1 MKKWTKHYIVLVIR
15 GACFSVALYFVFRA
29 LATMCLACN
38 FTMIDAQTI
47 QICKQEEEAG
57 RSGALGKQFVFQAL
71 AQAVISPL
79 LGKVMDWAGVN
90 TNSVLILGMLI
101 CLLRLIASKGLSF
114 FSKCLWIFQ
123 FVFLFPTKTTKVD
136 NL

>member
-1 MKKWTKHYIVLVIR
+1 MKKWTKHYIVLVTR

-90 TNSVLILGMLI
+90 NKSI
-101 CLLRLIASKGLSF
+101 
-114 FSKCLWIFQ
+114 
-123 FVFLFPTKTTKVD
+123 
-136 NL
+136 